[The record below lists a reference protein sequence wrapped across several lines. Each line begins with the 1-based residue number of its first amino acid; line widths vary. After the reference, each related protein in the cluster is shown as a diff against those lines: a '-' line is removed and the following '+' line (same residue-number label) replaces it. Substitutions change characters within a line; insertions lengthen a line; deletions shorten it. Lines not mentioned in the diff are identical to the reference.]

1 MRHEV
6 LYVLCCFSFSGDR
19 AVERAL
25 REKCCSVA
33 VKLFANIAVL
43 IYSTHVH
50 GLELKKSTRSALDE
64 TGFRN
69 IGDS

>member
-1 MRHEV
+1 M
-6 LYVLCCFSFSGDR
+6 
-19 AVERAL
+19 ERAL